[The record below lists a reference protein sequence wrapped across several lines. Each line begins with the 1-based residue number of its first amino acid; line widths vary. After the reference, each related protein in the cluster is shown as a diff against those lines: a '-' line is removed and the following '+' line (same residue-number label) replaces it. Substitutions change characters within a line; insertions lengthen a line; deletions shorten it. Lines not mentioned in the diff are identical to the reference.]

1 MRRKRVKFKLSDKSK
16 KRRKN
21 MSKKG
26 VSAGDLTELCAFK
39 SPPKAVKQVVYAY
52 ALLIKKI
59 NINDKEDKWSRKVI

>member
-1 MRRKRVKFKLSDKSK
+1 
-16 KRRKN
+16 

-39 SPPKAVKQVVYAY
+39 SPPRAVKNVVYAY

-59 NINDKEDKWSRKVI
+59 NINDKGDQWSRKVV